1 VVKNAAAALVV
12 AQHLL
17 SVIVVLILTVVALSK
32 AGDEARPNLWPIK

>member
-12 AQHLL
+12 VHLL
-17 SVIVVLILTVVALSK
+17 SVIVVLILTVVALSR